1 MATVQSSWSSL
12 GVGSGLD
19 LETLVQGLMRVEQK
33 PLDTLKARLSSYNT
47 RISAMGTLTSQLSA
61 LQTTA
66 KGMKPDVLQ
75 SALDKFGTYT
85 GKVADESVAGVT
97 IGAGA
102 RSGSYTLEVTQL
114 AQAQKT
120 RIDGDDIAIGGQ
132 IDFTFTDSSKD
143 FSVTPS
149 GTSLASVANAINQ
162 AGKGVTA
169 TIIDGGADGPQLVLT
184 GEEGV
189 ANAFTV
195 SGAGVT
201 PGSAIAV
208 GGAAQDA
215 KLKID
220 GIEVNSAS
228 NSVKGVIEGVTL
240 DLKATNAGSPTTLS
254 VTAGYDDKIKTAL
267 EGFVKS
273 FNDVIGS
280 IKTLGSYDSET
291 KKAGTLNGHRVLRET
306 QGELRGLVFQA
317 GATLD
322 KDGEAMTL
330 SKLGITFQK
339 DGTLAL
345 DSDKLAKAINDDP
358 SVVASFVAETGRR
371 FDTGV
376 DKLAGIG
383 GTVQSASDSLKASVS
398 SLEKRQTALE
408 ERLVSVEARYRK
420 QFSALDILVSSMNS
434 TSSYLASQL
443 ASLTASSS

>member
-1 MATVQSSWSSL
+1 MAAIQSSWSSL

-33 PLDTLKARLSSYNT
+33 PLDALKQKLSSYNT

-61 LQTTA
+61 LQTA
-66 KGMKPDVLQ
+66 AQGMKPSALQ

-85 GKVADESVAGVT
+85 GKVGNESVAGAT
-97 IGAGA
+97 IGSGA
-102 RSGSYTLEVTQL
+102 QSGSYTLEVTQL
-114 AQAQKT
+114 ALAQKT
-120 RIDGDDIAIGGQ
+120 RIDGDDITIGGQ
-132 IDFTFTDSSKD
+132 IDFTFADSSKD

-149 GTSLASVANAINQ
+149 GSSLASVANAINQ

-169 TIIDGGADGPQLVLT
+169 SIINGGVDGPQLVLT
-184 GEEGV
+184 GEEGA
-189 ANAFTV
+189 ANAF
-195 SGAGVT
+195 S
-201 PGSAIAV
+201 V
-208 GGAAQDA
+208 GGTGITGLSVNVSASQDA

-240 DLKATNAGSPTTLS
+240 ELKSVNAGSPTTLS
-254 VTAGYDDKIKTAL
+254 VTAAYDDKIKTAL

-273 FNDVIGS
+273 FNEVIGN

-291 KKAGTLNGHRVLRET
+291 QKAGTLNGHRVLRET
-306 QGELRGLVFQA
+306 QSELRGLVFQA
-317 GATLD
+317 GTTLD
-322 KDGEAMTL
+322 KDGESMML

-339 DGTLAL
+339 DGKLEL
-345 DSDKLAKAINDDP
+345 DSSKLAKAIGDDP
-358 SVVASFVAETGRR
+358 ATVANFVAEIGRR

-376 DKLAGIG
+376 NKLAGIG

-408 ERLVSVEARYRK
+408 DRLASVEARYRK
-420 QFSALDILVSSMNS
+420 QFSALDVLVSSMNS
-434 TSSYLASQL
+434 TSSSLASQL
-443 ASLTASSS
+443 TSIARSTQ

>member
-1 MATVQSSWSSL
+1 MAAIQSSWSSL

-33 PLDTLKARLSSYNT
+33 PLDALKQKLSSYNT

-61 LQTTA
+61 LQTA
-66 KGMKPDVLQ
+66 AQGMKPNVLQ

-85 GKVADESVAGVT
+85 GKVGNESVAGAT

-102 RSGSYTLEVTQL
+102 QSGSYTLEVTQL
-114 AQAQKT
+114 ALAQKT
-120 RIDGDDIAIGGQ
+120 RIDGDDINIGGQ
-132 IDFTFTDSSKD
+132 IDFTFADSSKN

-149 GTSLASVANAINQ
+149 GSSLASVANAINQ

-169 TIIDGGADGPQLVLT
+169 SIINGGVDGPQLVLT
-184 GEEGV
+184 GEEGA
-189 ANAFTV
+189 ANAFGV
-195 SGAGVT
+195 SGAGITGQSVNV
-201 PGSAIAV
+201 SAS
-208 GGAAQDA
+208 QDA

-240 DLKATNAGSPTTLS
+240 ELKSVNTGSPTTLS
-254 VTAGYDDKIKTAL
+254 VTAAYDDKIKTAL

-273 FNDVIGS
+273 FNEVVGS

-291 KKAGTLNGHRVLRET
+291 QKAGTLNGHRVLRET
-306 QGELRGLVFQA
+306 QGDLRNLVFQA
-317 GATLD
+317 GTTLD
-322 KDGEAMTL
+322 KDGESMML

-339 DGTLAL
+339 DGKLEL
-345 DSDKLAKAINDDP
+345 DSSKLAKAIGDDP
-358 SVVASFVAETGRR
+358 ATVANFVAEIGRR

-376 DKLAGIG
+376 NKLAGIG

-408 ERLVSVEARYRK
+408 DRLASVEARYRK
-420 QFSALDILVSSMNS
+420 QFSALDVLVSSMNS
-434 TSSYLASQL
+434 TSSSLASQL
-443 ASLTASSS
+443 TSIARST